1 MRTRARSKS
10 VILYGALAGL
20 FTLVLAWWM
29 VFFARQGTILVER
42 MEAEE
47 LQLSEAQ
54 ADSLQAFA
62 NESTRMFLY
71 EGAFLGLI
79 GVGGLWLILRSMRR
93 EVLLHRQQRDFLSAV
108 THELRS
114 PIAAARLQVESLQ
127 LGRVPEAKVERYL
140 SRTLEDLDRLGRSVN
155 QLLEAARSQSGT
167 IKLSLEALDLGAF
180 IEQSTQKFLEAD
192 GREGKLE
199 CELQPGVMVRA
210 DTDALETIHS
220 NLISNGLKYGGDPPQ
235 ILVRV
240 REEGSF
246 GVLEV
251 QDSGSGIQ
259 SEEANDIFDP
269 FVRGKGDLVQRRPG
283 IGLGL
288 YLVAELSASM
298 GAKISGHNVADGN
311 GFVVSIKLPLVKRR
325 ETDQ

>member
-1 MRTRARSKS
+1 MRTQARSKS
-10 VILYGALAGL
+10 AILYGALAGL

-29 VFFARQGTILVER
+29 VFFARQGSFLIER
-42 MEAEE
+42 MEKEGI
-47 LQLSEAQ
+47 QLSEQQ
-54 ADSLQAFA
+54 AASLKGFA

-79 GVGGLWLILRSMRR
+79 GIGGLWLILRSMRR

-127 LGRVPEAKVERYL
+127 LGRVPEAKVELYL

-155 QLLEAARSQSGT
+155 QLLEAARSHSGRVE
-167 IKLSLEALDLGAF
+167 LSPEALDLGAF
-180 IEQSTQKFLEAD
+180 IEKSTQKFREA
-192 GREGKLE
+192 EGARARIE
-199 CELQPGVMVRA
+199 CQLQPGVLVRA

-235 ILVRV
+235 LTVRV

-259 SEEANDIFDP
+259 SEEANHIFDP
-269 FVRGKGDLVQRRPG
+269 FVRGQGDLVQRRPG

-298 GAKISGHNVADGN
+298 GAQISGHNVADGN